1 MKRLMTVG
9 ALALFRAGS
18 ATAWAAEIYE
28 LGVDGLACPYC
39 AYGLEKAL
47 TKVAGVESLDILIN
61 EGTCR
66 VVMRDGAT
74 LSEDAARRIVADA
87 GFTLRAFERVEASQ

>member
-1 MKRLMTVG
+1 MKRLMAVG
-9 ALALFRAGS
+9 ALTLLLAGS
-18 ATAWAAEIYE
+18 ATAWADDIYE

-39 AYGLEKAL
+39 AYGLEKGFNELAD
-47 TKVAGVESLDILIN
+47 VESLDIFIN

-74 LSEDAARRIVADA
+74 LTEDAARQIVADA
-87 GFTLRAFERVEASQ
+87 GFTLRAFERVEASE